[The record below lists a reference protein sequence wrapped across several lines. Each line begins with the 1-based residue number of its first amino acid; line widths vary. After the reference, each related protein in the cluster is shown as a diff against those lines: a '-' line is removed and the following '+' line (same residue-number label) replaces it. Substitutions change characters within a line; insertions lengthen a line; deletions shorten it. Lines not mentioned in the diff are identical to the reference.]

1 MPAPPCPTP
10 SAKGCSPPL
19 LGKELL
25 GISRAAGPMGRP
37 RPAHRGIPLTSW
49 MMLSDA
55 DCTLGF
61 LAGEAI
67 GSTCA
72 LKLTSCSS

>member
-1 MPAPPCPTP
+1 MGSAAQRDPWGTP
-10 SAKGCSPPL
+10 GL
-19 LGKELL
+19 HTE
-25 GISRAAGPMGRP
+25 GP
-37 RPAHRGIPLTSW
+37 PLTSW